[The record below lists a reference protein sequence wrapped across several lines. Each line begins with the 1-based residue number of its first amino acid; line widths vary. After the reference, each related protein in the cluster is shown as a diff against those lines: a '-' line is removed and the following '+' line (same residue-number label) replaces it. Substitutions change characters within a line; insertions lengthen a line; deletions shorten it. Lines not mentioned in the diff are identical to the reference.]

1 MAGIAGWVVD
11 LGMELSYRPTSAL
24 LAPVT
29 MNEFAALAID
39 RDQGD
44 PLNGFREAFT
54 GLEEELLYLDGN
66 SLGCLPCDTADLL
79 RQTISKEWGRRL
91 IQSWNDGWY
100 DLAERLGNELAP
112 LIGAGEGEVCFT
124 DSVTVNLFK
133 LAGAVLNDRPGR
145 KRIVTDDLNFPSDYY
160 ALDSL
165 IGLMDKG
172 HELVRVSSPD
182 GLTMPLEVLA
192 EAIDEQTA
200 LVTVS
205 HVVFKS
211 GFLYNLRALCEAAH
225 AKGAM
230 VLVDLSHSVGAVP
243 IDLEGSGVDLAV
255 GCAYK
260 YLNGGPG
267 APAFLYVRKSL
278 QERLIPALAGWFGA
292 RDPFAFNARYSPANG
307 IRRFMTGTPPILSL
321 RAVEPGIQLLRKAG
335 MTAVRE
341 KSVGQSEFFLEMWE
355 ALLQPLGFKLGSPRD
370 VDQRGSHISLQ
381 HPEAYRINRALIEP
395 PDGRPVV
402 IPDFRTPDNLRI
414 GIAPLFLRYADLVRA
429 VERMVEIVETR
440 EYERFSH
447 EQSGVT

>member
-1 MAGIAGWVVD
+1 
-11 LGMELSYRPTSAL
+11 
-24 LAPVT
+24 
-29 MNEFAALAID
+29 MNEFVGMAIARD
-39 RDQGD
+39 RDD
-44 PLNGFREAFT
+44 PLKGFREAFSSLDE
-54 GLEEELLYLDGN
+54 GLIYLDGN
-66 SLGCLPCDTADLL
+66 SLGLLPSVTGELMREAVGA
-79 RQTISKEWGRRL
+79 EWGRRL
-91 IQSWNDGWY
+91 IRSWNDGWY
-100 DLAERLGNELAP
+100 DLPERLGNELAP
-112 LIGAGEGEVCFT
+112 LIGARKGEVCFA

-133 LAGAVLNDRPGR
+133 LAGAVLKDRPGR

-165 IGLMDKG
+165 IGLMGKK

-182 GLTMPLEVLA
+182 GLTMPLEVLG

-211 GFLYNLRALCEAAH
+211 GFLYDLRALCEAAH
-225 AKGAM
+225 AKRVL

-243 IDLEGSGVDLAV
+243 VDLEGSGVDMAI

-267 APAFLYVRKSL
+267 APAFLYVRKAL
-278 QERLIPALAGWFGA
+278 QERLIPAIGGWFGA
-292 RDPFAFNARYSPANG
+292 EDPFAFNPEYTPANG
-307 IRRFMTGTPPILSL
+307 IRRFMVGTPPILSL
-321 RAVEPGIQLLRKAG
+321 RAVEPGIQLLREAG
-335 MTAVRE
+335 MDAIRA
-341 KSVGQSEFFLEMWE
+341 KSVSQSEFFLQLWE
-355 ALLQPLGFKLGSPRD
+355 AALEPLGFKLGSPRQAD
-370 VDQRGSHISLQ
+370 MRGSHISLQ

-395 PDGRPVV
+395 PAGRPVV

-414 GIAPLFLRYADLVRA
+414 GIAPLYLRHIDLVGA

-447 EQSGVT
+447 EPSAVT